1 MVKFFIIL
9 FFMGCVTSFIYKSE
23 HYEHILWYSELFDV
37 RFGNIYI
44 KKTKENIDGY
54 ILKKVHKN
62 E

>member
-1 MVKFFIIL
+1 MVKFFIIIL

-44 KKTKENIDGY
+44 KKT
-54 ILKKVHKN
+54 
-62 E
+62 